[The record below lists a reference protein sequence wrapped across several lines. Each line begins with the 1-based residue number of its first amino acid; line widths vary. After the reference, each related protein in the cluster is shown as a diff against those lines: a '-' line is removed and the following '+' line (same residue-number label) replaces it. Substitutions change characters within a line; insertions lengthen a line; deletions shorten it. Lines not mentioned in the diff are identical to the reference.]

1 MGVGNMGRSVE
12 TPLDRYDILSSGL
25 YLPYSPLINK
35 PRGFLGY
42 FTEVSILLALAKFL
56 VITLN

>member
-1 MGVGNMGRSVE
+1 MGVGRSVK

-25 YLPYSPLINK
+25 YLPNSPLITK

-42 FTEVSILLALAKFL
+42 LTEVPILLALAKLL
-56 VITLN
+56 VITLT